1 MDKNKIDLYLKLL
14 PAEINKSDD
23 ALQSEEQLLRLSEV
37 MKSYNGED
45 KVVSFESIAEQIKL
59 EIPEEQ
65 MMTGHPS
72 IDNLLKGFR
81 KQQLIVLSAVTGN
94 GKTSFCMD
102 LSERLAGYNPL
113 WFPFEE
119 SAYELVRKCIER
131 GVVPPKAYTPKSL
144 EENKL
149 EWMEMK
155 MIEAKVKFNSQIV
168 FIDHLE
174 YIVPKGFDEVQETS
188 KIMRELKGIA
198 KRLNIVVVLLC
209 HLKKV
214 KIDTQPTTED
224 VKGSTSISQ
233 QADTIF
239 LLWRETKRE
248 DGKVVTTSNVNVS
261 IQKNR
266 RFGQTGNIK
275 MVFDNGRFIEQD
287 WSTDAEQ
294 ASSEFKNF

>member
-1 MDKNKIDLYLKLL
+1 MDKNKIDSYLKLL
-14 PAEINKSDD
+14 PAEINKTDN
-23 ALQSEEQLLRLSEV
+23 ALESEEQLLRLSDV
-37 MKSYNGED
+37 MKAYNGED
-45 KVVSFESIAEQIKL
+45 KVISFESIAEQIKL
-59 EIPEEQ
+59 EVPEEQ

-102 LSERLAGYNPL
+102 LSERLADYNPL

-131 GVVPPKAYTPKSL
+131 GVTPPRAYTPKSL

-155 MIEAKVKFNSQIV
+155 MIEAKVKFNSQVV

-198 KRLNIVVVLLC
+198 KKLNIVIVLLC

-294 ASSEFKNF
+294 ASNELKNF